1 MHRDGAQEQIQGS
14 EAVMKIDILIAGVG
28 GQGVLSLGALLA
40 TAARDEG
47 LHVTMS
53 EVHGMAQR
61 GGAVRADLRI
71 SDRPIHSQLVA
82 EGDADLILS
91 MEPLEALRMVHY
103 LSPSGSVVTSSDP
116 VENIPNYPDIERVV
130 VRLHE
135 LPTTLVL
142 VEALRLAREAG
153 SPKATNVVLA
163 GAAAHL
169 LPIDTE
175 RLRQTV
181 LAAFAHKGERLVEI
195 NDRAFAAGCRAASPT
210 PVAV

>member
-1 MHRDGAQEQIQGS
+1 
-14 EAVMKIDILIAGVG
+14 MKTDIVIAGVG

-40 TAARDEG
+40 TAARDQG
-47 LHVTMS
+47 LKVTMS

-61 GGAVRADLRI
+61 GGAVRADLRM

-82 EGDADLILS
+82 EGDADIILS
-91 MEPLEALRMVHY
+91 LEPLEALRMVHY
-103 LSPSGSVVTSSDP
+103 LSPQGSVVTSSDP
-116 VENIPNYPDIERVV
+116 VANIPDYPDIERVL
-130 VRLHE
+130 VRLKE
-135 LPTTLVL
+135 LPTPLIL

-169 LPIDTE
+169 LPIDRE
-175 RLRQTV
+175 VLRQTV
-181 LAAFAHKGERLVEI
+181 LEAFAHKGERTVEI
-195 NDRAFAAGCRAASPT
+195 NDLAFAAGCRAASPD